1 MYARERPGLETA
13 INKEMIRI
21 DDYRQL
27 TEPNSFG
34 GQIRH
39 IAFLALMILMAACSS
54 DNVPDPTNDN
64 KAISFVGGLQEEQ
77 AVTRAAQGLE
87 DVLTNKTFKVWSYKN
102 DGYDAPNYTYTS
114 YQTVMPGY
122 TVNWT
127 ANTAYTTTSN
137 TNDWEYVA
145 QGTGTNQ
152 EIKYWD
158 YDAKAYRFFA
168 YALGNATADPAT
180 SPATVTE
187 TGGTVS
193 DAPAGTEVKFT
204 STVDASSVATVA
216 AAPYISRLWFSTNT
230 PADPDHL
237 FGKPVQLQFV
247 KPFARVRFMFTFVEG
262 LSFGREKLKN
272 ISFLPTANVN
282 TIGDNDDTND
292 QIIATAGTVTVSYP
306 LKGTA
311 TTETWTTTNTTGI
324 KNFDIDYYEP
334 ITPDPDPDPTATAAF
349 NANAEKWY
357 YVLPAQ
363 NQGSYTLQ
371 VAVVSEEIKTAVVP
385 EKYMSWKAG
394 YEYTY
399 KFKIT
404 ESGGITMDVI
414 QVAINDWGNRKTS
427 NHTVYNW

>member
-87 DVLTNKTFKVWSYKN
+87 DVLTNKTFTVWSYKN
-102 DGYDAPNYTYTS
+102 DGYEAPNYTS

-168 YALGNATADPAT
+168 YALGNATSHAA
-180 SPATVTE
+180 VTAAGP
-187 TGGTVS
+187 TN
-193 DAPAGTEVKFT
+193 DAVTFT
-204 STVDASSVATVA
+204 TMVDASSVD
-216 AAPYISRLWFSTNT
+216 AAPYISRLWFSTNN

-262 LSFGREKLKN
+262 LSFGREKIFN
-272 ISFLPTANVN
+272 TRFRPTVN
-282 TIGDNDDTND
+282 TDEDQTNN

-311 TTETWTTTNTTGI
+311 TTETWTTASTTGI
-324 KNFDIDYYEP
+324 NEFDIDYYEP
-334 ITPDPDPDPTATAAF
+334 ISPDPDPDPTATAAF
-349 NANAEKWY
+349 NAKANKWY

-371 VAVVSEEIKTAVVP
+371 VCVVSDEVKTAVVP
-385 EKYMSWKAG
+385 AEYMNWKAG

-414 QVAINDWGNRKTS
+414 QVAINDWGNRHS
-427 NHTVYNW
+427 SGHTVYNW

>member
-1 MYARERPGLETA
+1 MYTRERPGLETA

-102 DGYDAPNYTYTS
+102 DGYVEPNYTS

-145 QGTGTNQ
+145 QGTNQ
-152 EIKYWD
+152 DIKYWD

-168 YALGNATADPAT
+168 YALGNAT
-180 SPATVTE
+180 SPAEVAAAGPTNDAVT
-187 TGGTVS
+187 
-193 DAPAGTEVKFT
+193 FT
-204 STVDASSVATVA
+204 TMVNASSVD
-216 AAPYISRLWFSTNT
+216 AAPYISRLWFSTNN

-282 TIGDNDDTND
+282 TIGDIDDTND
-292 QIIATAGTVTVSYP
+292 QIIATAGTVTVTYP

-311 TTETWTTTNTTGI
+311 TTETWTTASTTGI

-334 ITPDPDPDPTATAAF
+334 ISPDPDPDPAATAAF

-385 EKYMSWKAG
+385 AEYMNWKAG

-414 QVAINDWGNRKTS
+414 QVAINDWENRIETG
-427 NHTVYNW
+427 HTVYNW

>member
-1 MYARERPGLETA
+1 MYTRERPGLETA

-102 DGYDAPNYTYTS
+102 DGYEAPNYTS

-145 QGTGTNQ
+145 QGTNQ
-152 EIKYWD
+152 DIKYWD

-168 YALGNATADPAT
+168 YALGNAT
-180 SPATVTE
+180 SPATVTAAGP
-187 TGGTVS
+187 TNDAVTFTTTVN
-193 DAPAGTEVKFT
+193 
-204 STVDASSVATVA
+204 ASSVD
-216 AAPYISRLWFSTNT
+216 AAPYISRLWFSTNN

-262 LSFGREKLKN
+262 LSFGREKIFN
-272 ISFLPTANVN
+272 PWFRPTVN
-282 TIGDNDDTND
+282 TDEDQTNN
-292 QIIATAGTVTVSYP
+292 QIIATAGTVTVSYA
-306 LKGTA
+306 LKGA
-311 TTETWTTTNTTGI
+311 ETTETWTTDNTTGI
-324 KNFDIDYYEP
+324 NEFDIDYYEV
-334 ITPDPDPDPTATAAF
+334 PDPVPPGYPVDTQPTSWPNTGQ
-349 NANAEKWY
+349 KWY

-371 VAVVSEEIKTAVVP
+371 VCVVSDEVKTAVVP
-385 EKYMSWKAG
+385 AEYMNWKAG

-414 QVAINDWGNRKTS
+414 QVAINDWGNRLS
-427 NHTVYNW
+427 SGHTVYNW

>member
-1 MYARERPGLETA
+1 MYTRERPGLETA

-87 DVLTNKTFKVWSYKN
+87 DVLTNKTFTVWSYKN
-102 DGYDAPNYTYTS
+102 DGYEAPNYTS

-137 TNDWEYVA
+137 TNDWEYV
-145 QGTGTNQ
+145 GTGNQ

-168 YALGNATADPAT
+168 YALGNAT
-180 SPATVTE
+180 SPAAVTAAGPTNDAVTFTTTVN
-187 TGGTVS
+187 
-193 DAPAGTEVKFT
+193 
-204 STVDASSVATVA
+204 ASSVD
-216 AAPYISRLWFSTNT
+216 AAPYISRLWFSTNN

-292 QIIATAGTVTVSYP
+292 QIIATTGTVTVTYP

-311 TTETWTTTNTTGI
+311 TTETWTTASTTGI

-334 ITPDPDPDPTATAAF
+334 ISPDPDPDPAATAAF

-385 EKYMSWKAG
+385 EEYMNWKAG

>member
-168 YALGNATADPAT
+168 YALGNAT
-180 SPATVTE
+180 SPAAVTAAGP
-187 TGGTVS
+187 TN
-193 DAPAGTEVKFT
+193 DAVTFT
-204 STVDASSVATVA
+204 TMVNASSVD
-216 AAPYISRLWFSTNT
+216 AAPYISRLWFSTNN

-262 LSFGREKLKN
+262 LFFGREKLKN

-282 TIGDNDDTND
+282 TIGDINDTND
-292 QIIATAGTVTVSYP
+292 QIIATAGDVTISYP
-306 LKGTA
+306 LKGAA
-311 TTETWTTTNTTGI
+311 TTETWTTANTTGI
-324 KNFDIDYYEP
+324 KNFDIDYYE
-334 ITPDPDPDPTATAAF
+334 TPDPIPAGYPVNSQPTSWPNTPGM
-349 NANAEKWY
+349 WY

-385 EKYMSWKAG
+385 EEYMNWKAG

-404 ESGGITMDVI
+404 ESGGITMDII
-414 QVAINDWGNRKTS
+414 QVAINDWGNVKTS
-427 NHTVYNW
+427 NHAVYNW

>member
-1 MYARERPGLETA
+1 MYTRERPGLETA

-102 DGYDAPNYTYTS
+102 DGYVEPNYTS

-145 QGTGTNQ
+145 QGTNQ
-152 EIKYWD
+152 DIKYWD

-168 YALGNATADPAT
+168 YALGNAT
-180 SPATVTE
+180 SPAAVTAAGPTNDAVTFTTTVN
-187 TGGTVS
+187 
-193 DAPAGTEVKFT
+193 
-204 STVDASSVATVA
+204 ASSVD
-216 AAPYISRLWFSTNT
+216 AAPYISRLWFSTNN

-282 TIGDNDDTND
+282 TIGDIDDTND
-292 QIIATAGTVTVSYP
+292 QIIATAGTVTVTYP

-311 TTETWTTTNTTGI
+311 TTETWTTASTTGI

-334 ITPDPDPDPTATAAF
+334 ISPDPDPDPAATAAF

-385 EKYMSWKAG
+385 AEYMNWKAG

-414 QVAINDWGNRKTS
+414 QVAINDWENRIETG
-427 NHTVYNW
+427 HTVYNW

>member
-1 MYARERPGLETA
+1 MYTRERPGLETA

-87 DVLTNKTFKVWSYKN
+87 DVLTNKTFTVWSYKN
-102 DGYDAPNYTYTS
+102 DGYEAPNYTS

-168 YALGNATADPAT
+168 YAKGNATNDAVT
-180 SPATVTE
+180 FTTTVN
-187 TGGTVS
+187 
-193 DAPAGTEVKFT
+193 
-204 STVDASSVATVA
+204 ASSVD
-216 AAPYISRLWFSTNT
+216 AAPYISRLWFSTNN

-262 LSFGREKLKN
+262 LSFGREKIFN
-272 ISFLPTANVN
+272 TRFRPTVN
-282 TIGDNDDTND
+282 TDEDQTNN

-311 TTETWTTTNTTGI
+311 TTETWTTASTTGI
-324 KNFDIDYYEP
+324 NEFDIDYYEP
-334 ITPDPDPDPTATAAF
+334 ISPDPDPDPAATAAF

-385 EKYMSWKAG
+385 EEYMNWKAG

-427 NHTVYNW
+427 SHTVYNW

>member
-39 IAFLALMILMAACSS
+39 IAFLALIILMAACSS

-87 DVLTNKTFKVWSYKN
+87 DVLTNKTFTVWSYKN
-102 DGYDAPNYTYTS
+102 DGYEAPNYTS

-145 QGTGTNQ
+145 QGTNQ
-152 EIKYWD
+152 DIKYWD

-168 YALGNATADPAT
+168 YALGNATSPAAVTAADPTNDA
-180 SPATVTE
+180 VTF
-187 TGGTVS
+187 TTAVNGSS
-193 DAPAGTEVKFT
+193 D
-204 STVDASSVATVA
+204 ATVA
-216 AAPYISRLWFSTNT
+216 AAPYISRLWFSNNSNG
-230 PADPDHL
+230 DY
-237 FGKPVQLQFV
+237 GKPVQLEFL
-247 KPFARVRFMFTFVEG
+247 KPFARVRFMFTFVDG
-262 LSFGREKLKN
+262 LLFGREKIFN
-272 ISFLPTANVN
+272 TRFRPTVN
-282 TIGDNDDTND
+282 TDEDQTNN
-292 QIIATAGTVTVSYP
+292 QIIATAGTVKVSYP

-311 TTETWTTTNTTGI
+311 TTETWAVASDPAPTGI
-324 KNFDIDYYEP
+324 DEFNIDYYVA
-334 ITPDPDPDPTATAAF
+334 PDPVPAGYPAGSALTDWPRTP
-349 NANAEKWY
+349 EKWY

-371 VAVVSEEIKTAVVP
+371 VCVVSDEVKTAVVP
-385 EKYMSWKAG
+385 AEYMNWKAG

-404 ESGGITMDVI
+404 ETGGITIDIV
-414 QVAINDWGNRKTS
+414 QVAINDWGNRKS
-427 NHTVYNW
+427 SDHTVYNW

>member
-1 MYARERPGLETA
+1 MYTRERPGLETA

-87 DVLTNKTFKVWSYKN
+87 DVLTNKTFTVWSYKN
-102 DGYDAPNYTYTS
+102 DGYEAPNYTS

-145 QGTGTNQ
+145 QGTNQ
-152 EIKYWD
+152 DIKYWD

-168 YALGNATADPAT
+168 YALGNAT
-180 SPATVTE
+180 SPAEVNAAGPTNDAVT
-187 TGGTVS
+187 
-193 DAPAGTEVKFT
+193 FT
-204 STVDASSVATVA
+204 TTVDASSVD
-216 AAPYISRLWFSTNT
+216 AAPYISRLWFSTNN

-272 ISFLPTANVN
+272 ISFLPTANIS
-282 TIGDNDDTND
+282 TIGDTDDTND
-292 QIIATAGTVTVSYP
+292 QIIATAGTVTVTYP

-311 TTETWTTTNTTGI
+311 TTETWTTASTTGI

-334 ITPDPDPDPTATAAF
+334 ISPDPDPDPTATAAF
-349 NANAEKWY
+349 NAKAEKWY

-385 EKYMSWKAG
+385 AEYMNWKAG